1 MSIVFDPKAAEE
13 SRKRTVAFMEAQRFT
28 SKPTKNWAIVF
39 LITLAL
45 VVSGV
50 RCCAEE
56 VPDALQTRRVLAEML
71 TQKIVD
77 SESFYKGAR
86 MGAEAQ
92 ARNMGLSEQHVKDVA
107 DYAVRNLEQKDTITA
122 IRRDM
127 VVFLE
132 SHFDEQELADL
143 IAIHE
148 LKVMQRLKTDVAPE
162 LLKSAFKHSK

>member
-1 MSIVFDPKAAEE
+1 MRIIVDPRAAEE
-13 SRKRTVAFMEAQRFT
+13 SRAKTVAFMEAQRFT

-39 LITLAL
+39 LIALAI

-56 VPDALQTRRVLAEML
+56 ATEIQTRHVLAKML

-77 SESFYKGAR
+77 EKGFYKGAR

-92 ARNMGLSEQHVKDVA
+92 ARNMGLSEEHVKEVA
-107 DYAVRNLEQKDTITA
+107 DYAVRNLELKDTITA

-127 VVFLE
+127 VAYLE
-132 SHFDEQELADL
+132 KNFDEQELADL

>member
-1 MSIVFDPKAAEE
+1 MSMIFDPKAAAE
-13 SRKRTVAFMEAQRFT
+13 SRARTVEFMEAQRFN

-39 LITLAL
+39 LIALAI

-50 RCCAEE
+50 RCCAAE
-56 VPDALQTRRVLAEML
+56 ALQTRHVLAEML
-71 TQKIVD
+71 TRKLVD

-92 ARNMGLSEQHVKDVA
+92 ARNMGLSEQHVKDIA

-132 SHFDEQELADL
+132 SHFDAQELADL
-143 IAIHE
+143 LAIHE
-148 LKVMQRLKTDVAPE
+148 LKVMHRLKTEVAPE